1 MKSNSK
7 ETICELYI
15 HIYANYIFIN
25 SKINLTLTN
34 RNCCSTVLKGS
45 SKESKMAVVENSV
58 KRSQTCH
65 FCLEDS
71 GEWGGGGEGLGLGM
85 KSLLI

>member
-1 MKSNSK
+1 M
-7 ETICELYI
+7 
-15 HIYANYIFIN
+15 
-25 SKINLTLTN
+25 TN
-34 RNCCSTVLKGS
+34 RNCCSTVLKAS

-58 KRSQTCH
+58 KRAQTCH
-65 FCLEDS
+65 FWLEDS